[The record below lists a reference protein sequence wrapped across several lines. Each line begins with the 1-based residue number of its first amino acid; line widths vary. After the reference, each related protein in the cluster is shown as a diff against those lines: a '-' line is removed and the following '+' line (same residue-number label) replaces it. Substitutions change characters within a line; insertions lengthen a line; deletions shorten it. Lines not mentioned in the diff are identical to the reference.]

1 MGNSLRKF
9 LSSKYMTHGHDWPTT
24 LTSSSY
30 MMTKYETISR
40 KYLKIIEAA
49 L

>member
-9 LSSKYMTHGHDWPTT
+9 LSSKYMSHDWPTT
-24 LTSSSY
+24 LTSRSY

-49 L
+49 LW